1 MLRRKDSFHESFRR
15 PLYTGDASQAKW
27 GNATLTHSLHCHP
40 LLLMVVSQQLW
51 LPKWSDPARFN
62 KRLCLGQDFQALQCF
77 WVLSFRQ
84 VWFFRGHPGIQY
96 PSQLHLQPQLIWV
109 NTPAWMLLRD
119 THFPSSKSSLMI
131 WFMVGFVPV
140 LPVWAVYPFSY
151 RDRKANILVCSRAKV
166 RLYISNLLLKSS
178 RVICWE
184 ALEITCNS

>member
-1 MLRRKDSFHESFRR
+1 MLRRKDSFHESFIRH
-15 PLYTGDASQAKW
+15 LYTGDASQPKW

-40 LLLMVVSQQLW
+40 LLFMVVPQQLW
-51 LPKWSDPARFN
+51 LPTWSDPARFN
-62 KRLCLGQDFQALQCF
+62 KRPCLGQDFQALQCF

-84 VWFFRGHPGIQY
+84 RAPRDSMPQ
-96 PSQLHLQPQLIWV
+96 SLHLQPQLIWV

-119 THFPSSKSSLMI
+119 MHFPSSKSSSMI

-140 LPVWAVYPFSY
+140 LPVWAVHPFSY
-151 RDRKANILVCSRAKV
+151 RDRKANTLVCSRAKA